1 MTKKNDEHMNIVI
14 VGHVDHG
21 KSTIIGRLLAD
32 TNSLPEGKLEQ
43 IKQLCRNNAKPFEY
57 AFLLDALKDERSQ
70 GITIDT
76 ARSFFK
82 TEKRKY
88 IIIDAPGH
96 IEFLKNMITGA
107 SRADAALLVIDAAE
121 GVKEN
126 SRRHGYMLS
135 MLGIK
140 QVCVL
145 VNKMDNVKYKKE
157 VYDRI
162 VNEYNEFLSKIG
174 ILSQGFIPVSGMEG
188 DNIAKRSI
196 NMPWYEKD
204 TVLTMLDTFEAS
216 KPLDS
221 LPFRMPVQDVYKF
234 TNDADDRRIIAGTVE
249 SGTINN
255 GDEVVFYPSGK
266 KTHVNK
272 IEPMSEYDTA
282 TKASAGYATGF
293 TMTEQIYVK
302 RGELCFK
309 SDQTPPLMGK
319 HMKVSL
325 FWLGKKPMVKDKR
338 YFLKTGTMKAE
349 CYLENIL
356 SVIDASTLIK
366 TEKDQIDKHD
376 VADCI
381 ISTSKLCAFDNSAL
395 LSSTGRFVI
404 VDEYEISG
412 GGIFTETV
420 DNLHR
425 YEKAKVML
433 REGKWEHGY
442 VTLPERNERFSQ
454 NAALIILTGTKD
466 TNKKLFAKA
475 LERSLFDE
483 GKNVYYLGIGSVIYG
498 LNADINP
505 PGEKENRS
513 GENIRRLAEAANI
526 LLDTGLILIV
536 TASDLTKYD
545 VETIKLV
552 TKNDNTLVFWLGDEC
567 TTDIEC
573 DMVLPND
580 EDAIEIIRKKVE
592 QVAVR

>member
-1 MTKKNDEHMNIVI
+1 MNIVI

-32 TNSLPEGKLEQ
+32 TGSLPEGKLEQ
-43 IKQLCRNNAKPFEY
+43 IKELCRKNAKPFEY

-107 SRADAALLVIDAAE
+107 SRADAALLVIDACE

-126 SRRHGYMLS
+126 SRRHGYMLA

-145 VNKMDNVKYKKE
+145 VNKMDIVGYKQQ
-157 VYDRI
+157 VYDNI
-162 VNEYNEFLSKIG
+162 VKEYGSFLDQIG
-174 ILSQGFIPVSGMEG
+174 IKAEGFIPVSGMSG
-188 DNIAKRSI
+188 DNIANKSV
-196 NMPWYEKD
+196 NMPWYNKD
-204 TVLTMLDTFEAS
+204 TVLSVLDTFVAS

-221 LPFRMPVQDVYKF
+221 LPFRMPVQDIYKF
-234 TNDADDRRIIAGTVE
+234 TNQGDDRRIIAGTVE
-249 SGTINN
+249 SGVLKA

-266 KTHVNK
+266 KTHVKN
-272 IEPMSEYDTA
+272 IEPMSDKQDCA
-282 TKASAGYATGF
+282 HASAGYATGF

-302 RGELCFK
+302 RGELCVK
-309 SDQTPPLMGK
+309 ANETPPLMGK

-325 FWLGKKPMVKDKR
+325 FWLGKEPMVKGKR
-338 YFLKTGTMKAE
+338 YFLKTGTMKAD
-349 CYLENIL
+349 CYLESIV
-356 SVIDASTLIK
+356 SVLDASTLIK
-366 TEKDQIDKHD
+366 TEKDYIDKYD

-381 ISTSKLCAFDNSAL
+381 ISTTKLCAFDNVLQIAA
-395 LSSTGRFVI
+395 TGRFVI

-425 YEKAKVML
+425 YEKAKLML

-442 VTLPERNERFSQ
+442 VTIEERSERYGQ
-454 NAALIILTGTKD
+454 NPALIILTGAKD

-475 LERSLFDE
+475 LERSLFDQ
-483 GKNVYYLGIGSVIYG
+483 GRYAYYLGIGSVIYG

-513 GENIRRLAEAANI
+513 GENIRRLAETANV
-526 LLDTGLILIV
+526 LLDTGLVLIV
-536 TASDLTKYD
+536 TATDLTKYD

-552 TKNDNTLVFWLGDEC
+552 TKAENILVFWLGEEC
-567 TTDIEC
+567 TTDIKC
-573 DMVLPND
+573 DMVLAND
-580 EDAIEIIRKKVE
+580 ENAIEIIRKKVE
-592 QVAVR
+592 QITAC

>member
-1 MTKKNDEHMNIVI
+1 MVMMNDEHMNIVI

-32 TNSLPEGKLEQ
+32 TGSLPEGKLEQ
-43 IKQLCRNNAKPFEY
+43 IKQLCRKNAKPFEY

-107 SRADAALLVIDAAE
+107 SRADAALLVIDASE

-145 VNKMDNVKYKKE
+145 VNKMDNVEYSKHSYMKIVSE
-157 VYDRI
+157 YDA
-162 VNEYNEFLSKIG
+162 FLNQIG
-174 ILSQGFIPVSGMEG
+174 IKAEGFIPVSGMEG
-188 DNIAKRSI
+188 DNIAKSSI
-196 NMPWYEKD
+196 NMPWYSGD
-204 TVLTMLDTFEAS
+204 TVLSILDKFEAS

-234 TNDADDRRIIAGTVE
+234 TNDYDDRRIIAGTVE
-249 SGTINN
+249 SGVLNQK
-255 GDEVVFYPSGK
+255 DEVIFYPSGK
-266 KTHVNK
+266 KTHVEK
-272 IEPMSEYDTA
+272 IEPMSEFEEIGRS
-282 TKASAGYATGF
+282 SAGYAMGF
-293 TMTEQIYVK
+293 TMSEQIYVK
-302 RGELCFK
+302 RGELCVK
-309 SDQTPPLMGK
+309 ADEMPPLMGK

-325 FWLGKKPMVKDKR
+325 FWLGKKPMIKDRK
-338 YFLKTGTMKAE
+338 YYLKTGTMKAE
-349 CYLENIL
+349 CYLESII
-356 SVIDASTLIK
+356 SVMDASTLLK
-366 TEKDQIDKHD
+366 TEKNQIDKYD

-381 ISTSKLCAFDNSAL
+381 ISTSKLCAFDNVASLAA
-395 LSSTGRFVI
+395 TGRFVV

-412 GGIFTETV
+412 GGIFTETI

-442 VTLPERNERFSQ
+442 VTIAERSEKHNQ
-454 NAALIILTGTKD
+454 NPALIILTGAKD

-475 LERSLFDE
+475 LERTLFDE
-483 GKNVYYLGIGSVIYG
+483 GKNAYYLGIGSVIYG

-513 GENIRRLAEAANI
+513 GENIRRLAEAANL

-536 TASDLTKYD
+536 TASDLTRYD
-545 VETIKLV
+545 IETIKLV
-552 TKNDNTLVFWLGDEC
+552 TKSDNMLVFWLGDEC

-573 DMVLPND
+573 DMVLKNN
-580 EDAIEIIRKKVE
+580 EDAIDIIRRKVE
-592 QVAVR
+592 QAAVR

>member
-1 MTKKNDEHMNIVI
+1 MVKMNDEHMNIVI

-32 TNSLPEGKLEQ
+32 TGSLPDGKLEQ
-43 IKQLCRNNAKPFEY
+43 IKQLCRKNAKPFEY

-82 TEKRKY
+82 TDKRKY

-140 QVCVL
+140 QICVL
-145 VNKMDNVKYKKE
+145 VNKMDNVSYSEKAYLKIVSE
-157 VYDRI
+157 YDA
-162 VNEYNEFLSKIG
+162 FLNQIG
-174 ILSQGFIPVSGMEG
+174 IKAEGFIPVSGMEG
-188 DNIAKRSI
+188 DNIAKISS
-196 NMPWYEKD
+196 NMPWYKED
-204 TVLTMLDTFEAS
+204 TVLTVLDKFEAS

-234 TNDADDRRIIAGTVE
+234 TNDYDDRRIIAGTVE
-249 SGTINN
+249 SGMLRQ

-272 IEPMSEYDTA
+272 IEPMSEHEENG
-282 TKASAGYATGF
+282 KANEGFATGF

-302 RGELCFK
+302 RGELCVK
-309 SDQTPPLMGK
+309 ADEMPPLMGK

-325 FWLGKKPMVKDKR
+325 FWLGKKPMIKDKR

-349 CYLENIL
+349 CYLESIL
-356 SVIDASTLIK
+356 SVMDASNLQK
-366 TEKDQIDKHD
+366 TEKDYIDRHD

-381 ISTSKLCAFDNSAL
+381 ISTSKLCAFDNVAAMP
-395 LSSTGRFVI
+395 STGRFVI
-404 VDEYEISG
+404 VDDYEISG
-412 GGIFTETV
+412 GGIFTETI

-442 VTLPERNERFSQ
+442 VTVAERSEKNNQ
-454 NAALIILTGTKD
+454 NPALVILTGAKD

-475 LERSLFDE
+475 LERTLFDE
-483 GKNVYYLGIGSVIYG
+483 GKNAYYLGIGSVIYG

-513 GENIRRLAEAANI
+513 GENVRRLAEAANI

-536 TASDLTKYD
+536 TASDLTRYD
-545 VETIKLV
+545 IETIKLV
-552 TKNDNTLVFWLGDEC
+552 TKSDNMLVFWLGDEC

-573 DMVLPND
+573 DMILKSN
-580 EDAIEIIRKKVE
+580 EDAIDIIRKRVE
-592 QVAVR
+592 QITAR

>member
-1 MTKKNDEHMNIVI
+1 MTENSNEHMNIVI

-21 KSTIIGRLLAD
+21 KSTVIGRLLAD
-32 TNSLPEGKLEQ
+32 TGSLPEGKLEQ
-43 IKQLCRNNAKPFEY
+43 IKELCRRTSKPFEY

-82 TEKRKY
+82 TDKRKY

-145 VNKMDNVKYKKE
+145 VNKMDNVSYSEKAY
-157 VYDRI
+157 
-162 VNEYNEFLSKIG
+162 SKIVSEYDDFLKQIG
-174 ILSQGFIPVSGMEG
+174 IAAEGFIPVSAMQG
-188 DNIAKRSI
+188 DNIAKISI
-196 NMPWYEKD
+196 NMPWYKGD
-204 TVLTMLDTFEAS
+204 TVLTMLDKFRAT

-234 TNDADDRRIIAGTVE
+234 TADNDDRRIIAGTVE
-249 SGTINN
+249 SGIFKQ

-266 KTHVNK
+266 KTHVKK
-272 IEPMSEYDTA
+272 IEPMSEQEEVG
-282 TKASAGYATGF
+282 KASAGYATGF
-293 TMTEQIYVK
+293 TMTEQIYVR
-302 RGELCFK
+302 RGELCVK
-309 SDQTPPLMGK
+309 ADELPPLMGK

-325 FWLGKKPMVKDKR
+325 FWLGKNPMVKDKK
-338 YFLKTGTMKAE
+338 YYLKTGTMKAE
-349 CYLENIL
+349 CYLEEIL
-356 SVIDASTLIK
+356 SVMDASTLVK
-366 TEKDQIDKHD
+366 TEKQYIDRHD

-381 ISTSKLCAFDNSAL
+381 ISTSRLCAFDNVAAL
-395 LSSTGRFVI
+395 ASTGRFVI
-404 VDEYEISG
+404 VDDYEISG
-412 GGIFTETV
+412 GGIFTDTV
-420 DNLHR
+420 ENLHR
-425 YEKAKVML
+425 YERAKVML

-442 VTLPERNERFSQ
+442 VTVEERSDKHDQ
-454 NAALIILTGTKD
+454 NPALIILTGAKD

-475 LERSLFDE
+475 LERTLFDE
-483 GKNVYYLGIGSVIYG
+483 GRNVYYLGIGSVIYG
-498 LNADINP
+498 LSADINP
-505 PGEKENRS
+505 PGEKESRS
-513 GENIRRLAEAANI
+513 GENIRRLAEVANI
-526 LLDTGLILIV
+526 LTDTGLILIV

-545 VETIKLV
+545 IETINLV
-552 TKNDNTLVFWLGDEC
+552 TKNDNMLVIWLGEEC

-573 DMVLPND
+573 DMVLRAD
-580 EDAIEIIRKKVE
+580 EDALEIIRKRVE
-592 QVAVR
+592 QITAR

>member
-1 MTKKNDEHMNIVI
+1 MVKMNDEHMNIVI

-32 TNSLPEGKLEQ
+32 TGSLPDGKLEQ
-43 IKQLCRNNAKPFEY
+43 IKQLCRKNAKPFEY

-82 TEKRKY
+82 TDKRKY

-140 QVCVL
+140 QICVL
-145 VNKMDNVKYKKE
+145 VNKMDNVSYSEKAYLKIVSE
-157 VYDRI
+157 YDA
-162 VNEYNEFLSKIG
+162 FLNQIG
-174 ILSQGFIPVSGMEG
+174 IKAEGFIPVSGMEG
-188 DNIAKRSI
+188 DNIAKISS
-196 NMPWYEKD
+196 NMPWYKED
-204 TVLTMLDTFEAS
+204 TVLTVLDKFEAS

-234 TNDADDRRIIAGTVE
+234 TNDYDDRRIIAGTVE
-249 SGTINN
+249 SGMLRQ

-272 IEPMSEYDTA
+272 IEPMSEHEENG
-282 TKASAGYATGF
+282 KANAGFATGF

-302 RGELCFK
+302 RGELCVK
-309 SDQTPPLMGK
+309 ADEMPPLMGK

-325 FWLGKKPMVKDKR
+325 FWLGKKPMIKDKR

-349 CYLENIL
+349 CYLESIL
-356 SVIDASTLIK
+356 SVMDASNLQK
-366 TEKDQIDKHD
+366 TEKDYIDRHD

-381 ISTSKLCAFDNSAL
+381 ISTSKLCAFDNVAAMP
-395 LSSTGRFVI
+395 STGRFVI
-404 VDEYEISG
+404 VDDYEISG
-412 GGIFTETV
+412 GGIFTETI

-442 VTLPERNERFSQ
+442 VTVAERSEKNNQ
-454 NAALIILTGTKD
+454 NPALVILTGAKD

-475 LERSLFDE
+475 LERTLFDE
-483 GKNVYYLGIGSVIYG
+483 GKNAYYLGIGSVIYG

-505 PGEKENRS
+505 
-513 GENIRRLAEAANI
+513 
-526 LLDTGLILIV
+526 
-536 TASDLTKYD
+536 
-545 VETIKLV
+545 
-552 TKNDNTLVFWLGDEC
+552 
-567 TTDIEC
+567 
-573 DMVLPND
+573 
-580 EDAIEIIRKKVE
+580 
-592 QVAVR
+592 

>member
-1 MTKKNDEHMNIVI
+1 MVMINDEHMNIVI

-32 TNSLPEGKLEQ
+32 TGSLPEGKLEQ
-43 IKQLCRNNAKPFEY
+43 IKQLCRKNAKPFEY

-107 SRADAALLVIDAAE
+107 SRADAALLVIDASE
-121 GVKEN
+121 GVREN

-145 VNKMDNVKYKKE
+145 VNKMDNAGYSEHSYMKIVSE
-157 VYDRI
+157 YDA
-162 VNEYNEFLSKIG
+162 FLSQIG
-174 ILSQGFIPVSGMEG
+174 IKAEGFIPVSGIEG
-188 DNIAKRSI
+188 DNIAKISV
-196 NMPWYEKD
+196 NMPWYSGD
-204 TVLTMLDTFEAS
+204 TVLTILDKFEAS

-234 TNDADDRRIIAGTVE
+234 TNDYDDRRIIAGTVE
-249 SGTINN
+249 SGELEQ
-255 GDEVVFYPSGK
+255 GDEVIFYPSGK
-266 KTHVNK
+266 KTHVAK
-272 IEPMSEYDTA
+272 IEPMSELEN
-282 TKASAGYATGF
+282 KGRSSAGYATGF

-302 RGELCFK
+302 RGELCVK
-309 SDQTPPLMGK
+309 ADELPPLMGK

-325 FWLGKKPMVKDKR
+325 FWLGKKPMIKDKR
-338 YFLKTGTMKAE
+338 YYLKTGTMKAE
-349 CYLENIL
+349 CYLEKIL
-356 SVIDASTLIK
+356 SVMDASTLLK
-366 TEKDQIDKHD
+366 TEKDQIDRHD

-381 ISTSKLCAFDNSAL
+381 ISTSKLCAFDNVASLA
-395 LSSTGRFVI
+395 STGRFVV

-412 GGIFTETV
+412 GGIFTETIE
-420 DNLHR
+420 NLHR

-442 VTLPERNERFSQ
+442 VTSVERSEKHNQ
-454 NAALIILTGTKD
+454 NPALVILTGAKD

-475 LERSLFDE
+475 LERTLFDE
-483 GKNVYYLGIGSVIYG
+483 GKNAYYLGIGSVIYG

-545 VETIKLV
+545 IETIRLV
-552 TKNDNTLVFWLGDEC
+552 TKSNNMLVFWLGDEC
-567 TTDIEC
+567 MTDIEC
-573 DMVLPND
+573 DMVLKNN
-580 EDAIEIIRKKVE
+580 EDAIDIIRRKVE
-592 QVAVR
+592 QATAR